1 MRLTA
6 ALRSSTA
13 TLSASVTNTFA
24 CDQLVPKTLEARR
37 SGEPV
42 SGPLQQVGPCQFQGV
57 IQLPERGRWFFYAEL
72 TYHDQKVET
81 WLPVITGGTGTYFE
95 KLASLYE
102 LEAVSSSTIEVVSG
116 ILLYILIL
124 ALFSAILLVVRH
136 QHLYRE
142 HQARGAT
149 SA

>member
-1 MRLTA
+1 M
-6 ALRSSTA
+6 
-13 TLSASVTNTFA
+13 
-24 CDQLVPKTLEARR
+24 
-37 SGEPV
+37 
-42 SGPLQQVGPCQFQGV
+42 
-57 IQLPERGRWFFYAEL
+57 PERGRWFVYAEL

-102 LEAVSSSTIEVVSG
+102 LEAVSGSTIEVLSS

-124 ALFSAILLVVRH
+124 ALFSAILLVIRL